1 MMVAAFKERLK
12 EINPG
17 FTRFDALRTLQVNV
31 GDLCN
36 QSCTHCH
43 VNASPQGTRV
53 MSPHIMGKIAAF
65 LSRHRN
71 ISLDI
76 TGGCP
81 EMNPHFRSFVEE
93 TAGLS
98 PRRTVRSNLTII
110 TEPGMAW
117 LPAFYREQQLVV
129 VASLPCYLEENVNR
143 QRGAGTFARSIAAL
157 RLLNKA
163 GYGTDLELDL
173 VYNPGGNFLPGSQKE
188 LEVAYKTELLERYGI
203 VFSNLFT
210 ITNAP
215 IGRFKEQLVA
225 QGAYER
231 YLQLLAMSFNPETA
245 GNIMCRTLLSVDWQG
260 LLYNCDFNQAVG
272 LPVTGRDG
280 RALRID
286 DLEEATAN
294 DTEIFLDQ
302 HCYCCT
308 AGEGSSCTGA
318 LAERG

>member
-1 MMVAAFKERLK
+1 MVAAFKERLH
-12 EINPG
+12 ELNPG
-17 FTRFDALRTLQVNV
+17 FTRFDSLRTLQVNM

-43 VNASPQGTRV
+43 LDASPRGTRIMPREV
-53 MSPHIMGKIAAF
+53 MDKIVCF
-65 LSRHRN
+65 LSRQRGVC
-71 ISLDI
+71 LDI

-81 EMNPHFRSFVEE
+81 EMNPHFRPFVEE

-98 PRRTVRSNLTII
+98 PRRMVRSNLTIV
-110 TEPGMAW
+110 TEPGMEW
-117 LPAFYREQQLVV
+117 LPAFYREQRLVV
-129 VASLPCYLEENVNR
+129 VASLPCYLEENVDR
-143 QRGAGTFARSIAAL
+143 QRGAGVFARSIAAL
-157 RLLNKA
+157 RLLNRA
-163 GYGTDLELDL
+163 GYGSALELNL
-173 VYNPGGNFLPGSQKE
+173 VYNPGGSFLPGAQRE

-203 VFSNLFT
+203 VFTNLYT

-231 YLQLLAMSFNPETA
+231 YLQLLATSFNPETA
-245 GNIMCRTLLSVDWQG
+245 GNIMCRSLLSVDWQG
-260 LLYNCDFNQAVG
+260 LLYNCDFNQALG

-280 RALRID
+280 HALSID
-286 DLEEATAN
+286 DLEEAAAG

-318 LAERG
+318 LAEQS